1 MALEIATK
9 ELLSLQHYET
19 FEHCNLR
26 DSMLGLRKP
35 KYGGYEVVERFGCD
49 KDTSKHYCDNYTIP
63 HATLE
68 LQLFA
73 SYFATEWIPI
83 IRPKR
88 STTQD
93 TSALSRGTKGFRLSL
108 YTRHQRFKRHSLSS
122 NQWSAHVLSQRCITS
137 ARYVLVHIQIIKPYT
152 HG

>member
-19 FEHCNLR
+19 FEHCNLH
-26 DSMLGLRKP
+26 DLCW
-35 KYGGYEVVERFGCD
+35 GYASPNME
-49 KDTSKHYCDNYTIP
+49 DTRQWNVSVATTHYCDNFTVP

-93 TSALSRGTKGFRLSL
+93 TSALSRGIKEFRLSL